1 MAVAYLLDTNAV
13 LYLLRGELAKPLL
26 PGTYY
31 LSVISE
37 LELLSYGGITDAEQ
51 EAIQEFL
58 DSVCVVE
65 LSSEVRRLAIQLR
78 RQHGLK
84 LPDAIIAATALA
96 KNVPLLTN
104 DKKLVGIDSIE
115 TESLELRGN

>member
-13 LYLLRGELAKPLL
+13 LYLLRGELAKPLP
-26 PGTYY
+26 PGVYY

-37 LELLSYGGITDAEQ
+37 LELLSYGGITDTEH

-58 DSVCVVE
+58 DCVSVVE

-78 RQHGLK
+78 RRHGLK

-104 DKKLVGIDSIE
+104 DKKLVGIESIE
-115 TESLELRGN
+115 TVSLELRRN